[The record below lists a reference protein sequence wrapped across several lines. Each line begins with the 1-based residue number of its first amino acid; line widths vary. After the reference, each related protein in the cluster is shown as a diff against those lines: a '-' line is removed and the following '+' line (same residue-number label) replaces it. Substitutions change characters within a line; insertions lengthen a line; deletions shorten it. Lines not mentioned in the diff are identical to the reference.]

1 MHRAAQ
7 AYFQTGVTTT
17 GQGDI
22 LLMLYDGAIKFMNQA
37 KERLDAN
44 DMAGKGNNITK
55 ALQILDELS
64 GTLDMEKGGELSENL
79 RNLYIFCTNRLVM
92 ANIKKSTEMI
102 DEVIKIITG
111 LRAAFAA
118 IVDLPEAQEAAAQV
132 AASQRA
138 SGILPARAQ
147 QGTAAPVASAP
158 GAGARLRNFYAQN
171 QQQSTP
177 VEEQAESMP
186 ESRETT
192 AAEAQAVPPPALG
205 AQDAVKTASSPA
217 TSGAPKAATAL
228 SMPDSPKA
236 VAGQS
241 VSEQPSG
248 GQAPS
253 AAVAPAVAAD
263 EGTGPA
269 AGFSPLP
276 GSFGGKMMGS
286 SLYKKMAQQQ

>member
-37 KERLDAN
+37 KERLEAN

-64 GTLDMEKGGELSENL
+64 VTLDMQKGGELSETL

-147 QGTAAPVASAP
+147 PGTAAPVASAP

-171 QQQSTP
+171 QQQGTP
-177 VEEQAESMP
+177 EAQKEAAP
-186 ESRETT
+186 EHQEDI
-192 AAEAQAVPPPALG
+192 AAEGPEMQPALHG
-205 AQDAVKTASSPA
+205 AQDVPKTAAPF
-217 TSGAPKAATAL
+217 TPPPPKAAAAPSL
-228 SMPDSPKA
+228 PEEPKA
-236 VAGQS
+236 AVPRAEEKQPHSGQ
-241 VSEQPSG
+241 E
-248 GQAPS
+248 AS
-253 AAVAPAVAAD
+253 AAETPVAPQAD
-263 EGTGPA
+263 EANAPA